1 MKMYQYTFSND
12 DTKEITEKTKNYSN
26 LLKGFEEVDK
36 KFSSQDDGPLN
47 LEKQTF
53 EKLTDEEIASKAE
66 NSLSEY
72 KNNELDNINSTYDTK
87 NQTIDTQIED
97 AKTDATARKDEAK
110 ELYSSLKQQASNDAV
125 KRGLSRSSI
134 VINIL
139 DAFDQNMIKEYN
151 KINEEITSKINS
163 LNNEKNLLTEQKQNA
178 LNAFDIAYAVKL
190 SEKIDEIN
198 KNLLEEEQKVIEYNN
213 EIAQKEAEYEA
224 NRKKDA
230 LEYATY
236 VEKYGYDGIEK
247 MKQQEKYL
255 LAKDYLMSLSK
266 EEALDELNSN
276 RVYNS
281 ELGSINFNKLK
292 VLLTERKD

>member
-1 MKMYQYTFSND
+1 MTD
-12 DTKEITEKTKNYSN
+12 D
-26 LLKGFEEVDK
+26 
-36 KFSSQDDGPLN
+36 
-47 LEKQTF
+47 
-53 EKLTDEEIASKAE
+53 EIASKAE

-151 KINEEITSKINS
+151 KIKEEITSKIDS